1 MWNQL
6 DLTTRRLSLTL
17 IRIRILV
24 FPFSRTRSRN
34 YASVASSERP
44 LLRRKRLYHY
54 CPFVFLLVPVSLP
67 WRNIY
72 IYTHNRACALYTD
85 KKGRKKE
92 KENEKRRWKRCCRI
106 DAGKGER
113 GKGKEKEKAKRVK
126 GGYPREAF
134 EIRLC

>member
-1 MWNQL
+1 M
-6 DLTTRRLSLTL
+6 R
-17 IRIRILV
+17 V
-24 FPFSRTRSRN
+24 
-34 YASVASSERP
+34 
-44 LLRRKRLYHY
+44 
-54 CPFVFLLVPVSLP
+54 
-67 WRNIY
+67 
-72 IYTHNRACALYTD
+72 YTD
-85 KKGRKKE
+85 KTGRKKE